1 MYYNQA
7 KSFLAIMSKTCQ
19 LVSMC
24 VKSGSVKSPR
34 NLRDAGIR
42 EKDSFIIHNKRGN
55 QSDII
60 ETVPWDTLSQGT

>member
-1 MYYNQA
+1 MYYNLA
-7 KSFLAIMSKTCQ
+7 KSFLASMSKTCQ
-19 LVSMC
+19 LVSVC
-24 VKSGSVKSPR
+24 VESESVKSPR

-42 EKDSFIIHNKRGN
+42 DKDSFIIHNKRGN